1 MSTAGFVADGLA
13 DEGFDV
19 RDPIAENSQFLK
31 VTNARHAYCEIIIS
45 EKDAVSWEYR
55 CFDGGIGPEQITGM
69 VLAILGAGAA
79 SGDHAS
85 LPLRPASTL
94 KEAVGGALRER
105 GMRVGTWVLDPDESS
120 EGYAEIRTSNPAK
133 PDRGSVHVSDEGMI
147 LWECRVRGLA
157 VGDDH
162 GMSPGEV
169 AQAIAG
175 ALQIAERA
183 A

>member
-31 VTNARHAYCEIIIS
+31 VTNARHAYCEIVIS

-55 CFDGGIGPEQITGM
+55 SFDGGIGPDQISGM
-69 VLAILGAGAA
+69 VLAILGAGGAR
-79 SGDHAS
+79 DHAS
-85 LPLRPASTL
+85 LSPRPGSTL
-94 KEAVGGALRER
+94 KETVGAALRER
-105 GMRVGTWVLDPDESS
+105 GIRVGTWVVDPYESGD
-120 EGYAEIRTSNPAK
+120 GYAEIRAENPAK